1 MIYEYS
7 ALTNRHYLEF
17 DELRAILRMAS
28 ATDIKNRD
36 ARPLLFALNRMT
48 EINPRLRGHINTRR
62 AAIRSW
68 DWDVVA
74 LEKSDATR
82 ADEAK
87 IRLRGCIK
95 AIIEDYIN
103 CPLTGAFAV
112 GINWGDGKTQPVSP
126 RRYDVYEIE
135 QYRDGVAFLTAS
147 SNGMLSKKF
156 VRFEEKHTG
165 VVFATD
171 GSHAPGGTLKS
182 ILPIET
188 LRFKQLREWG
198 NFNEKL
204 KGIIQAIIDGE
215 ASDEDRATAVE
226 LLKTAAKGNYAV
238 TDELVKFEFN
248 EVASSQGSGSFSEF
262 IKAAND
268 DIAIAILGQANT
280 SQLPASSGSRAAL
293 EVMRL
298 ISADIAWQDINEIE
312 SAINGQL
319 LLYDFWLKYN
329 DTATEAR
336 WQFRFKLAEERDI
349 EKEAAAITEIRN
361 AGIPILKKEVYERL
375 GYSAPA
381 AGDEVFGATEAP
393 AASNFPL

>member
-1 MIYEYS
+1 
-7 ALTNRHYLEF
+7 
-17 DELRAILRMAS
+17 MAS

-156 VRFEEKHTG
+156 VRFEEKHTASCSQRT
-165 VVFATD
+165 VAR
-171 GSHAPGGTLKS
+171 AGGTLKS

-188 LRFKQLREWG
+188 LRFKQLREW
-198 NFNEKL
+198 
-204 KGIIQAIIDGE
+204 AI
-215 ASDEDRATAVE
+215 SM
-226 LLKTAAKGNYAV
+226 KN
-238 TDELVKFEFN
+238 
-248 EVASSQGSGSFSEF
+248 
-262 IKAAND
+262 
-268 DIAIAILGQANT
+268 
-280 SQLPASSGSRAAL
+280 
-293 EVMRL
+293 
-298 ISADIAWQDINEIE
+298 
-312 SAINGQL
+312 
-319 LLYDFWLKYN
+319 
-329 DTATEAR
+329 
-336 WQFRFKLAEERDI
+336 
-349 EKEAAAITEIRN
+349 
-361 AGIPILKKEVYERL
+361 
-375 GYSAPA
+375 
-381 AGDEVFGATEAP
+381 
-393 AASNFPL
+393 